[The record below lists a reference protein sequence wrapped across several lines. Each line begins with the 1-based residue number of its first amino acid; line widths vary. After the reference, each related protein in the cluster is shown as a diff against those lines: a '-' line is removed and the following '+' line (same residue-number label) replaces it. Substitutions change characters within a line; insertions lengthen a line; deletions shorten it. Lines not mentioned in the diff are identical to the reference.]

1 MDNKNIKILVVDDEP
16 DIVEIISYNLK
27 KEKYKVF
34 CCDNG
39 VEAIKI
45 AEIKF
50 PDLIVL
56 DLMMPGMDGIQ
67 VCEKLRSKKR
77 FNNTIIMFLSARG
90 EEFTHIAAYDAGADD
105 FLNKPIKPK
114 LFVSKVRSL
123 LRRVSLSNNI
133 SLMKLKFKG
142 LVIDKEEYTVK
153 VKGEKLIL
161 PRKEFELLFLLS
173 SNLGKVIQREKIM
186 NQIWGEDVIVGYRT
200 IDVHIRKLREKIGLN
215 YIKTIKGIGYKFIS
229 KDI

>member
-1 MDNKNIKILVVDDEP
+1 MENKNIKILVVDDEP

-45 AEIKF
+45 AEKNF

-56 DLMMPGMDGIQ
+56 DVMMPGMDGIQ
-67 VCEKLRSKKR
+67 VCEKLRSKKI

-105 FLNKPIKPK
+105 FVNKPIKPK
-114 LFVSKVRSL
+114 LLVSKVRSL
-123 LRRVSLSNNI
+123 FRRVNLSNNI
-133 SLMKLKFKG
+133 TSMKLKFKD

-153 VKGEKLIL
+153 VRGDKSTL

-173 SNLGKVIQREKIM
+173 SNPDKVIQREKIM
-186 NQIWGEDVIVGYRT
+186 NQVWGDDVIVGDRT

-229 KDI
+229 TDI

>member
-1 MDNKNIKILVVDDEP
+1 MTGVQTCALP
-16 DIVEIISYNLK
+16 IS
-27 KEKYKVF
+27 
-34 CCDNG
+34 
-39 VEAIKI
+39 
-45 AEIKF
+45 
-50 PDLIVL
+50 
-56 DLMMPGMDGIQ
+56 
-67 VCEKLRSKKR
+67 
-77 FNNTIIMFLSARG
+77 
-90 EEFTHIAAYDAGADD
+90 AYDAGADD
-105 FLNKPIKPK
+105 FVNKPIKPK
-114 LFVSKVRSL
+114 LLVSKVRSL
-123 LRRVSLSNNI
+123 LRRVNLSNNI

-229 KDI
+229 TDI